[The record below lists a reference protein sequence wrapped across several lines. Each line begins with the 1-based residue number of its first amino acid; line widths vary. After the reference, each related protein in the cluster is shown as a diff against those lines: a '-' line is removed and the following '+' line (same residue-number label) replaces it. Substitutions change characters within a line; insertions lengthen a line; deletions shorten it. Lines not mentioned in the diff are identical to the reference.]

1 VIAILKYLIA
11 EFLEGVSDLWTKPST
26 QKSRLQRQAREGDAS
41 SNGGGGLSVLNG
53 VDVSNL
59 DEATKS
65 AGVIELN
72 SMSRSSTSSRL
83 KKLESIYS
91 NNSENNENAAGT
103 PGGDCLHSKTPRATA
118 PAEAK
123 SAKSSLRVVSTS
135 LSEQHQQGSNLSLF
149 KLKISN
155 EALSAANAVVTV
167 RKGVQKIEL
176 QQQHRPVRE
185 LSTDYEI
192 LERLLVNDLG
202 NSETAAE
209 ISSSLNELK
218 VKKLMTLVSAGICV
232 YSVGTGK

>member
-1 VIAILKYLIA
+1 M
-11 EFLEGVSDLWTKPST
+11 
-26 QKSRLQRQAREGDAS
+26 
-41 SNGGGGLSVLNG
+41 
-53 VDVSNL
+53 SNL

-72 SMSRSSTSSRL
+72 SVSRSSTSSRL

-91 NNSENNENAAGT
+91 NNSENNENAVGA
-103 PGGDCLHSKTPRATA
+103 PGGDCLRSKTPRATA

-176 QQQHRPVRE
+176 QQQQHRPVRE

-218 VKKLMTLVSAGICV
+218 VKRLMTLASAGICV
-232 YSVGTGK
+232 

>member
-1 VIAILKYLIA
+1 M
-11 EFLEGVSDLWTKPST
+11 
-26 QKSRLQRQAREGDAS
+26 
-41 SNGGGGLSVLNG
+41 
-53 VDVSNL
+53 SNL

-72 SMSRSSTSSRL
+72 SMSRVSNSSSSTSSRL
-83 KKLESIYS
+83 KKLESIYY
-91 NNSENNENAAGT
+91 NNSENNESAAAGAA
-103 PGGDCLHSKTPRATA
+103 GGDCLRSKTLRATA

-123 SAKSSLRVVSTS
+123 SASLRVVSTS

-192 LERLLVNDLG
+192 LERLLVDDLG
-202 NSETAAE
+202 SSETAKE
-209 ISSSLNELK
+209 IGSSLNELK
-218 VKKLMTLVSAGICV
+218 VKKLMTLLIAGTVIP
-232 YSVGTGK
+232 